1 MKPAV
6 SHSDE
11 SYQKANQYLDRVNHA
26 PYLTIFAWILG
37 MLCLFTFIILIGV
50 F

>member
-1 MKPAV
+1 MKSAA

-11 SYQKANQYLDRVNHA
+11 SYQKANQYLDRLNHA